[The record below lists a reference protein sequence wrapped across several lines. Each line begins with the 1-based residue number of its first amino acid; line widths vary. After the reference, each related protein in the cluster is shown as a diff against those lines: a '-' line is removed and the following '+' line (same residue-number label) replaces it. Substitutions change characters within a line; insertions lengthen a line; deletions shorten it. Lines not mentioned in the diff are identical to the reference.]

1 MADLLGRIATSLSD
15 GSVLGSANEWLRQSR
30 SLGSEIRRVDDA
42 LRQAEESIR
51 LNPRSV
57 RQAFSTISLRESLET
72 LEHETTVIRIL
83 SRVLADLTRL
93 GEEDNP
99 MNDPQVR
106 SRLSEALWE
115 LSAAVRTY
123 GRLVTVRDP
132 SRHQVLAAEL
142 QRHLGAARDQQD
154 RLSELLAIDPAAKPV
169 GWPLRG
175 ELISHLDRLRSEL
188 QAGKPDGGRMR
199 RRLRSWRR
207 PRQAGQRQPRSPG
220 RPGWRGHRSRAAGGS
235 G

>member
-99 MNDPQVR
+99 INDPQVR

-115 LSAAVRTY
+115 LSRRSGRTAAWSPSMIRPGTRCWRPSCSGTWAWRGISRT
-123 GRLVTVRDP
+123 GSASCWPSIPPP
-132 SRHQVLAAEL
+132 SRSDG
-142 QRHLGAARDQQD
+142 RCGA
-154 RLSELLAIDPAAKPV
+154 S
-169 GWPLRG
+169 
-175 ELISHLDRLRSEL
+175 
-188 QAGKPDGGRMR
+188 
-199 RRLRSWRR
+199 
-207 PRQAGQRQPRSPG
+207 
-220 RPGWRGHRSRAAGGS
+220 
-235 G
+235 